1 MIHFIYGVG
10 GELSTDTLDLQKDK
24 LEGPRVN
31 YAWNVTKDKNDK
43 TEDVLLHDVLHH
55 EKEGFFGKKTIMLG
69 ETEAERKNKYEM
81 DCFHIRS
88 HRHESTGT
96 KLGC

>member
-55 EKEGFFGKKTIMLG
+55 EKEGFFGKDNNAGKKQKAGGKEEDQIQ
-69 ETEAERKNKYEM
+69 
-81 DCFHIRS
+81 DRS
-88 HRHESTGT
+88 TP
-96 KLGC
+96 